1 MKLLIRADDFGLSEA
16 VNYGIM
22 KAYSAGTIKNIGLMS
37 NMEAA
42 EHAARLI
49 QGKEVCLGLHVNLTV
64 GKPCAHPS
72 QVSSLL
78 DINGTFLSSKIH
90 REEMERGIDGFPYE
104 ETKREVIAQMERFQV
119 LIGRLPDYIDAHA
132 VGSKTMNQ
140 AICDAADEYQ
150 IKIKGHVSSDAFT
163 TVQKDY
169 TNDSF
174 YAEKQPYIN
183 YFTSYLNLNQE
194 KPILLVF
201 HPGYV
206 DEPLLQFSSLTQ
218 NRCYDTALLCDEK
231 VKAFLSRQELLSFKE
246 L

>member
-1 MKLLIRADDFGLSEA
+1 MKFLIRADDFGLSEA

-90 REEMERGIDGFPYE
+90 REELER
-104 ETKREVIAQMERFQV
+104 
-119 LIGRLPDYIDAHA
+119 
-132 VGSKTMNQ
+132 
-140 AICDAADEYQ
+140 
-150 IKIKGHVSSDAFT
+150 
-163 TVQKDY
+163 
-169 TNDSF
+169 
-174 YAEKQPYIN
+174 
-183 YFTSYLNLNQE
+183 
-194 KPILLVF
+194 
-201 HPGYV
+201 
-206 DEPLLQFSSLTQ
+206 EPLLLFPQYTEISKLTIKACLDNGIQ
-218 NRCYDTALLCDEK
+218 PTIKRYGRMETLVYEVKEEGVVLAMNRSIQQYHLRDLKVIELKEKIISHRYLYIRKETMQKIMMKALVNHLIKQGFVMEDNN
-231 VKAFLSRQELLSFKE
+231 
-246 L
+246 